1 MAGYWF
7 LNPAGMQ
14 IIIVI
19 KSTMAS
25 RIDPVFDLNLKNSCS
40 GFDCA
45 SIVSSLSS
53 AGSFVWQQGSALIK
67 EYCSSDE
74 VSQSFSIK
82 VNKHA
87 HQHFMQAE
95 C

>member
-53 AGSFVWQQGSALIK
+53 VGSFVSQQGSALIK
-67 EYCSSDE
+67 EYCSSD
-74 VSQSFSIK
+74 SFSIK
-82 VNKHA
+82 VNKRA